1 MSSAELA
8 KSIGRELPF
17 LRRYARALTGS
28 QSAGDNYAAAT
39 LEAIL
44 SDRNLMDGLDQ
55 AALRRFDLKV
65 KFDFLRANQAWEL
78 LSRHCK
84 GLGLPQP
91 KPDEQARISRLASLT
106 PGDFAA
112 VVRQH
117 RFRPI
122 ASATA
127 FVSALEAECARLVP
141 LGAVRVRLLPADDI
155 NESCIVMQDVEGNEF
170 CLD

>member
-1 MSSAELA
+1 M
-8 KSIGRELPF
+8 
-17 LRRYARALTGS
+17 LTQMESFSGVFVAS
-28 QSAGDNYAAAT
+28 T
-39 LEAIL
+39 
-44 SDRNLMDGLDQ
+44 NLMDGLDQ

-122 ASATA
+122 TSAATLIT
-127 FVSALEAECARLVP
+127 ALEAECAVKHGTNRAIGFL
-141 LGAVRVRLLPADDI
+141 
-155 NESCIVMQDVEGNEF
+155 
-170 CLD
+170 